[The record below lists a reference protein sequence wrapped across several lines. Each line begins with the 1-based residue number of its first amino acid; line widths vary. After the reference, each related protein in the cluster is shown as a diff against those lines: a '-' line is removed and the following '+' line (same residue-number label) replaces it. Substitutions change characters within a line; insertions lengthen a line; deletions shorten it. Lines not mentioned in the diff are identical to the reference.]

1 MNRPLL
7 ARIDDD
13 LDSREVAELCF
24 LCSDVINR
32 KQLEEIKCARDLF
45 VKLEEKGFLNST
57 FLAELFRTTRRAD
70 LLNMLESDSRER
82 EETDACP
89 AYLSEYRLM
98 LYKIHEDLTD
108 DKVETLKFL
117 VNDQIA
123 KRQLDKSS
131 TALNVFA
138 EMEKAGLIS
147 KDNVDKLHELMIN
160 TDNVPLA
167 KTVKGYKD
175 RLPPTGKHEHSDT
188 SFVIVSFA
196 SGLVVRELPTL
207 KRGLSFQRLS
217 CYNEFYSLTQNPR
230 GCCVIISNEDFTGS
244 KYRKRLGSKM
254 DDENLSNLFKRFGF
268 VPIIHTNLTA
278 DKITEMLKE
287 LSKRDF
293 SKEDALVVCVLSH
306 GERGII
312 IGTDGKE
319 VKLDNLFDLFK
330 NVPSL
335 FGKPKLFFI
344 QACQDEV
351 PLTATQKTNEDEQ
364 SKETPSDSVFSDA
377 SCPSK
382 DGDILIGMATVP
394 YSKAYRHTEKGS
406 IYIQVLCQELE
417 NAANSPKRDDI
428 LTVLTR
434 VNRKVN
440 NHFMIRNKQMP
451 EPKYTLTKRLV
462 LRFVELSGTVPTY

>member
-175 RLPPTGKHEHSDT
+175 RLPPTGPGGGVNNHSAQQETMPSED
-188 SFVIVSFA
+188 ID
-196 SGLVVRELPTL
+196 
-207 KRGLSFQRLS
+207 
-217 CYNEFYSLTQNPR
+217 EFYSLTQNPR

>member
-207 KRGLSFQRLS
+207 KRGLSFQRLIS
-217 CYNEFYSLTQNPR
+217 CVAYCSHE
-230 GCCVIISNEDFTGS
+230 S
-244 KYRKRLGSKM
+244 KCALIWIFLLC
-254 DDENLSNLFKRFGF
+254 DAENLSNLFKRFGF